1 VKNLVFVLAIIVVT
15 AGCKGPLSTPNASK
29 DNPGVHKAVVKEVL
43 NAGGYTYLNVTEK
56 RKDTWLA
63 VPGMKAAKGDKLSY
77 SGGMEMN
84 DFHSKE
90 LDRTFPSIL
99 FLEGVTME
107 STAEENNPLA
117 NLQSPGAIKTEK
129 INISIAPGEG
139 CITIAKL
146 LEDKATFSDK
156 IVKVTGKITKFNPAI
171 MGKNWIHLQDGTD
184 YKGEF
189 DLTITTDTQLN
200 VGDTVTFEGK
210 ITLKKDFGYG
220 YYYDVIMED
229 GKLIK

>member
-1 VKNLVFVLAIIVVT
+1 MVKNIIFVLAITIVA
-15 AGCKGPLSTPNASK
+15 AGCKGPLSAPSASRN
-29 DNPGVHKAVVKEVL
+29 NPEVHKAVVKEVL

-99 FLEGVTME
+99 FLEGVVME
-107 STAEENNPLA
+107 SGIAA
-117 NLQSPGAIKTEK
+117 NSGLNAPSTGSAIKIEK
-129 INISIAPGEG
+129 VNITLEPVEGCISIAN
-139 CITIAKL
+139 L
-146 LEDKATFSDK
+146 LETKLELSGKSVK
-156 IVKVTGKITKFNPAI
+156 IKGIVTKFNPEI
-171 MGKNWIHLQDGTD
+171 MGKNWIHIQDGSEF
-184 YKGEF
+184 KGTF
-189 DLTITTDTQLN
+189 DLTITTAAQVM
-200 VGDTVTFEGK
+200 VGDTATFEGK

-220 YYYDVIMED
+220 YFYEVIMED
-229 GKLIK
+229 GKRL